1 MKRSIL
7 LWQVAGL
14 TFATALGTLL
24 HFIYDISGESLIFAP
39 FSAVNESTF
48 EHMKILFFPMLIFAL
63 AQFAFF
69 RKDSPCFWRIK
80 AVGTGIAVLS
90 IPLLFYTLTG
100 IFGKLPAFVN
110 IGIFFLSAGLG
121 YLYEGLQ
128 FKKRLAPC
136 RCCAL
141 YFSLLLVTAILF
153 ILGTFFP
160 PHIPLFLDPV
170 TGTYGIQ

>member
-24 HFIYDISGESLIFAP
+24 HFTYRLSGESLIFAP

-63 AQFAFF
+63 TQYAFF
-69 RKDSPCFWRIK
+69 RKESPCFWRIK
-80 AVGTGIAVLS
+80 GVGTGIAVLT
-90 IPLLFYTLTG
+90 IPFLFYTLTG
-100 IFGKLPAFVN
+100 IFGRLPAFVN

-121 YLYEGLQ
+121 YLYEGWRFRKPQ
-128 FKKRLAPC
+128 PPC
-136 RCCAL
+136 RYTAL
-141 YFSLLLVTAILF
+141 CLLLLIATAILF
-153 ILGTFFP
+153 MICTFFP